1 MHAQYPIAIIGG
13 TGKSGQYLVK
23 QLIAQ
28 GFSFKLL
35 LRNPDKFPIQH
46 KQVEVIKGNVT
57 DEHAVHTLIEG
68 CTAVISTLGLGK
80 PASEPTIFSQSTM
93 HVIKAMNVCG
103 ISRYIVTT
111 GLNVDTPFDR
121 KGAQTTMATEWMKNT
136 YPVSTA
142 NKQQE
147 YELLVNSNIDW
158 TLVRLPLI
166 EQTDELH
173 TILVNETDCPGTTI
187 SSTSLAYFLI
197 EQLSAEIWLRKSPFI
212 ANG

>member
-1 MHAQYPIAIIGG
+1 MHEQYPIAIIGG

-28 GFSFKLL
+28 GFSLKLL
-35 LRNPDKFPIQH
+35 LRNPDKFALHQ
-46 KQVEVIKGNVT
+46 QVEVIKGNVT
-57 DEHAVHTLIEG
+57 DEHAVHTLIKG
-68 CTAVISTLGLGK
+68 CTAVISTLGLGI

-93 HVIKAMNVCG
+93 HVIKAMNAYG

-111 GLNVDTPFDR
+111 GLNVNTPFDH

-147 YELLVNSNIDW
+147 YELLVNSNINW

-166 EQTDELH
+166 EQTDELRP
-173 TILVNETDCPGTTI
+173 ILVNETDCPGTAI
-187 SSTSLAYFLI
+187 SATSLAHFLI
-197 EQLSAEIWLRKSPFI
+197 EQLSVETWLRKSPFI